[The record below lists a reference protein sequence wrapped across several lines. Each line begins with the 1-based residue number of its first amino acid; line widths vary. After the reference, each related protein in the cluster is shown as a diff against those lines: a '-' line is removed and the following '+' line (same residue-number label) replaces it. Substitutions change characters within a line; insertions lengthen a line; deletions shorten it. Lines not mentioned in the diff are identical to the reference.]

1 VSDWNRTTQEIP
13 FASLPPE
20 MVTAIYRYTEQY
32 NLGRILS
39 DVLISIQT
47 SSTKIKKGLFG
58 REEMVQMGVVVT
70 PRWLV
75 WAISETKT
83 KPVVLS
89 AQLSDVTVQDYAQTT
104 FAKLITDSGI
114 EVSGM
119 FTNASERA
127 SAFIGLG
134 EGVAGNKFKET
145 LIKAA
150 ANAKK

>member
-1 VSDWNRTTQEIP
+1 VGDLRDKDEASCP
-13 FASLPPE
+13 FCSVE
-20 MVTAIYRYTEQY
+20 RYH
-32 NLGRILS
+32 
-39 DVLISIQT
+39 
-47 SSTKIKKGLFG
+47 
-58 REEMVQMGVVVT
+58 
-70 PRWLV
+70 
-75 WAISETKT
+75 
-83 KPVVLS
+83 
-89 AQLSDVTVQDYAQTT
+89 VQDYAQTT